1 MWTGERGKRAEEDY
15 AQTWAKQY
23 VPRFEKKG
31 KKKKYKRKKK
41 NKRVETFRRVSENN
55 SEQSQNSMDLIG
67 SPFGSSGPLV
77 FDFATGLWLGDF
89 DTGRIQ
95 RAARNRRCLPR
106 GIV

>member
-23 VPRFEKKG
+23 VPRK
-31 KKKKYKRKKK
+31 KRKKE
-41 NKRVETFRRVSENN
+41 NKRVDTSRRVSGNN

-67 SPFGSSGPLV
+67 SPLGSSGPLV

>member
-23 VPRFEKKG
+23 VP
-31 KKKKYKRKKK
+31 
-41 NKRVETFRRVSENN
+41 RRVSENN